1 MSNVNAN
8 INVLVN
14 TKQSI
19 SQLQA
24 LQQQINSL
32 NKSVLATGSAGAA
45 KQRQWT
51 NSLIQGAQAS
61 GQFSTRIVPMTT
73 AVDGFTRA
81 LDRNKL
87 SLGQY
92 TRYAGSQIPGMRR
105 MFVREFDLISKV
117 AESRVKKL
125 ATQYVALG
133 DAAGG
138 MGKALALTP
147 TQLNQFSSGAA
158 IATERARIF
167 NQLLKQGSTSLL
179 NWGKNTQW
187 AGRQL
192 MVGFTVPLM
201 IFGALAAKTFKDLE
215 KQAIAFKKVYGN
227 LFTTRAET
235 EQALSDIKELSAEFT
250 KYGIAVKDTMALA
263 ATAAQSGAMGAD
275 LIAATTEA
283 TRLSVLGQMEAQ
295 TAMKAT
301 ISMQTAFGLSAQE
314 LTEAINLLNA
324 VENQTILSLDDVSEA
339 IPRVAS
345 VINGFGGDVSDL
357 SVLLVAM
364 KEGGVGAAEGANA
377 LKNSIARIIAP
388 TSRAIALSSE
398 LGVNLQGIVSGNQGD
413 LVGMFQDLAIAMNNL
428 PDQKVQEL
436 LSTIFGKFQ
445 YARIGTLLQ
454 NIADDGSQATKALD
468 LTNEA
473 TGKLAANAERE
484 LAIVENAISTKF
496 TASLEKFKL
505 AIAPVGEQFLKTLT
519 PVVEFLAKIAGAF
532 SDLPDGVKTAMT
544 VLIAAVG
551 GLAPV
556 LLMTIGLLANGI
568 ANIGKFVLFLRNM
581 FAVVTKNSDALKSFA
596 MKEEEALAASAA
608 LEGKVGSLTS
618 TLLLQQKAVQTL
630 ITLYSELAASARIA
644 ATAMPSVVGG
654 AAGRAA
660 KGFATGGRAPGVG
673 STDTV
678 PAMLTPG
685 EFVVNKKA
693 TAKNLPLLQS
703 INSGN
708 NTKFFA
714 GGGSSSPEPIRQQ
727 TKDMTWGSQEAELR
741 AARDAVNRSSAWKT
755 SVTGSQVSDAM
766 NKVAAHKIEDI
777 RGRVKMWIGKNLMP
791 DLQAVNQYMNRVPG
805 VAKAILED
813 TKKIEQIAKKT
824 GFSTDQVR
832 KELDGFVKKVHPSTE
847 SSRRALA
854 EVARLDEAAS
864 KKAIKEMKPGQK
876 DTKLTLGGQ
885 SARGGYLASMTR
897 AILDVRN
904 KYSGQDSYGKQA
916 SSGKLAYT
924 GSYRTQLDDKK
935 TTTKNPVSNEKIK
948 QAKASVLS
956 AREIKRNNPRLTSAQ
971 ALNLARLQER
981 RSAAS
986 GGAGGGGRSPIFMG
1000 MPDMPERQQP
1010 MTKMQK
1016 ANAGVRRFG
1025 MGGGMALS
1033 MGSMIPMMGQN
1044 DQGKFLGMDAGTAS
1058 MGMMGAG
1065 MATSMM
1071 GMLPAAAPIAPI
1083 LAAVAAMGAV
1093 AITAKVLNDRMIE
1106 SATVAADF
1114 GSNVGG
1120 TANALNTI
1128 SSVFGQKTPA
1138 QRSTQMQLAF
1148 SKEEQDAAYG
1158 EFQSYLQNDSGQ
1170 ELLKDL
1176 KASTGTER
1184 ISKLTDYTRSG
1195 IAAGVFD
1202 KETAIQFAK
1211 TVASSLNDA
1220 VTGSAV
1226 VAGITRSK
1234 QGTGSE
1240 ALLGLAQERKA
1251 EVEASSK
1258 VEDDRNVKLGASIQI
1273 LQDYSNALALA
1284 NEEFANGTIDYK
1296 EFTVI
1301 AKEARAAQGEYTKSI
1316 KDSLLSGSGGAL
1328 DPGAAASFN
1337 KEMSKI
1343 LTEEQLTAMKDAT
1356 ESGAFD
1362 KNFGI
1367 VGTDIRGLASWE
1379 ASSKSAFAGAV
1390 AGGMDAD
1397 LAINT
1402 LQAIRDDAADKTSG
1416 GDLAK
1421 LYAESLSDGGGEG
1434 VGEAFALQRVAFE
1447 QTADVMA
1454 KTLGLSEDMN
1464 SEFKDL
1470 GNSFLMAGGSLG
1482 EFQTYITNLPEDMR
1496 NAQIDLMGG
1505 MTAEARQRT
1514 VNAGTRLSSLYGQ
1527 EAGSQVMSGRV
1538 YQQAQEAMSGTARS
1552 RYGKKISVS
1561 SKESIE
1567 DFAMVE
1573 DTLANLR
1580 EQFDQDTAIKI
1591 QIALESMQNG
1601 TEIDFDQW
1609 NQDAE
1614 NVAATADMIKNSL
1627 PENYVAMFGIDFSIP
1642 ETYMN
1647 LDQEDIDRLRLL
1659 GNMIQSLPDDIKS
1672 FGIDLATDENGK
1684 PKPIA
1689 EWLKDVR
1696 SADKVLRQMKSK
1708 NINVR
1713 KKAVLEMYSLVNGK
1727 EASASQ
1733 VEAAEAALIE
1743 QFDQKTVRN
1752 LPADQYYKA
1761 IELKIEADQLREQ
1774 AKGLDEAAASLG
1786 NVPGLEGMVSGLK
1799 SQSIALNEA
1808 AKEIDDR
1815 AADVVS
1821 AGGNPLARNDKKDSG
1836 GGGGDDPIKSFKQK
1850 ILDQIK
1856 LYSDMNATMA
1866 SLNDKKGSLVKTILK
1881 GKGIFDKLAGVKGLG
1896 MDPMLMQEVLD
1907 MGPEGAEK
1915 FIKKFISG
1923 NKINKEGRQ
1932 ILDQRAGAT
1941 ISATIGQNV
1950 LSARTSGQQVKAAN
1964 ILKKRGAS
1972 EEVLQSIAGDP
1983 TKAMVLVR
1991 LQKDVD
1997 ANVKG
2002 AKKAMDKFV
2011 DSEQRAIDNAEKLD
2025 NKLNAAEK
2033 AAEKLNDAFDVINLE
2048 FEIKEFE
2055 TRNQLEEEFKNTNG
2069 MTVDQM
2075 NRQIDSLNDQI
2086 DAQKDLIDLEKDKID
2101 AENKLNEIDQRK
2113 IESYNEQI
2121 DANQRIVESLSRQN
2135 ELDQRRSDALRRED
2149 DIRMREADALNHEL
2163 DLMSQ
2168 QEEKIRSAYEERV
2181 KALEKVDSINQRI
2194 LQSQQD
2200 QLSVAQAI
2208 SQGDVYAAAAAAQTM
2223 ASNQISFAQE
2233 QTRLAL
2239 SESVD
2244 NQVGGLTTSTGLTKV
2259 QAEQQI
2265 KNLEEQSYQTSLKIR
2280 DIDDAIYQRNLA
2292 MIPLQ
2297 DQIYNLKNDKI
2308 LPVEDAIRDR
2318 NKTIR
2323 DYSDEIKRINEETI
2337 APLESQ
2343 KEKFTDILGQ
2353 YDRKLDYAIEDL
2365 VVAGLTQKQWEKIEQ
2380 DSRLYTEREGILN
2393 KMKGSWLS
2401 IVSSMA
2407 EAARLAPKLSG
2418 LGVPTVNKY
2427 AGGMIGYAAGAYV
2440 NGDGG
2445 RDSVPAMLTPG
2456 EFVMR
2461 KSAVR
2466 KYGSA
2471 MFERMNMG
2479 SFNVPKYD
2487 VSQSSQ
2493 SPSISATGDTNIN
2506 APVYNSYS
2514 ISVPV
2519 NQPNASADEI
2529 AYKVMTKIKNMDNA
2543 SVRRINGY

>member
-1 MSNVNAN
+1 
-8 INVLVN
+8 
-14 TKQSI
+14 
-19 SQLQA
+19 
-24 LQQQINSL
+24 
-32 NKSVLATGSAGAA
+32 
-45 KQRQWT
+45 
-51 NSLIQGAQAS
+51 
-61 GQFSTRIVPMTT
+61 
-73 AVDGFTRA
+73 
-81 LDRNKL
+81 
-87 SLGQY
+87 
-92 TRYAGSQIPGMRR
+92 
-105 MFVREFDLISKV
+105 
-117 AESRVKKL
+117 
-125 ATQYVALG
+125 
-133 DAAGG
+133 
-138 MGKALALTP
+138 
-147 TQLNQFSSGAA
+147 
-158 IATERARIF
+158 
-167 NQLLKQGSTSLL
+167 
-179 NWGKNTQW
+179 
-187 AGRQL
+187 
-192 MVGFTVPLM
+192 
-201 IFGALAAKTFKDLE
+201 
-215 KQAIAFKKVYGN
+215 
-227 LFTTRAET
+227 
-235 EQALSDIKELSAEFT
+235 
-250 KYGIAVKDTMALA
+250 
-263 ATAAQSGAMGAD
+263 
-275 LIAATTEA
+275 
-283 TRLSVLGQMEAQ
+283 
-295 TAMKAT
+295 
-301 ISMQTAFGLSAQE
+301 
-314 LTEAINLLNA
+314 
-324 VENQTILSLDDVSEA
+324 
-339 IPRVAS
+339 
-345 VINGFGGDVSDL
+345 
-357 SVLLVAM
+357 
-364 KEGGVGAAEGANA
+364 
-377 LKNSIARIIAP
+377 
-388 TSRAIALSSE
+388 
-398 LGVNLQGIVSGNQGD
+398 
-413 LVGMFQDLAIAMNNL
+413 
-428 PDQKVQEL
+428 
-436 LSTIFGKFQ
+436 
-445 YARIGTLLQ
+445 
-454 NIADDGSQATKALD
+454 
-468 LTNEA
+468 
-473 TGKLAANAERE
+473 
-484 LAIVENAISTKF
+484 
-496 TASLEKFKL
+496 
-505 AIAPVGEQFLKTLT
+505 
-519 PVVEFLAKIAGAF
+519 
-532 SDLPDGVKTAMT
+532 
-544 VLIAAVG
+544 
-551 GLAPV
+551 
-556 LLMTIGLLANGI
+556 
-568 ANIGKFVLFLRNM
+568 
-581 FAVVTKNSDALKSFA
+581 
-596 MKEEEALAASAA
+596 
-608 LEGKVGSLTS
+608 
-618 TLLLQQKAVQTL
+618 
-630 ITLYSELAASARIA
+630 
-644 ATAMPSVVGG
+644 
-654 AAGRAA
+654 
-660 KGFATGGRAPGVG
+660 
-673 STDTV
+673 
-678 PAMLTPG
+678 
-685 EFVVNKKA
+685 
-693 TAKNLPLLQS
+693 
-703 INSGN
+703 
-708 NTKFFA
+708 
-714 GGGSSSPEPIRQQ
+714 
-727 TKDMTWGSQEAELR
+727 
-741 AARDAVNRSSAWKT
+741 
-755 SVTGSQVSDAM
+755 
-766 NKVAAHKIEDI
+766 
-777 RGRVKMWIGKNLMP
+777 
-791 DLQAVNQYMNRVPG
+791 
-805 VAKAILED
+805 
-813 TKKIEQIAKKT
+813 
-824 GFSTDQVR
+824 
-832 KELDGFVKKVHPSTE
+832 
-847 SSRRALA
+847 
-854 EVARLDEAAS
+854 
-864 KKAIKEMKPGQK
+864 
-876 DTKLTLGGQ
+876 
-885 SARGGYLASMTR
+885 
-897 AILDVRN
+897 
-904 KYSGQDSYGKQA
+904 
-916 SSGKLAYT
+916 
-924 GSYRTQLDDKK
+924 
-935 TTTKNPVSNEKIK
+935 
-948 QAKASVLS
+948 
-956 AREIKRNNPRLTSAQ
+956 
-971 ALNLARLQER
+971 
-981 RSAAS
+981 
-986 GGAGGGGRSPIFMG
+986 
-1000 MPDMPERQQP
+1000 
-1010 MTKMQK
+1010 
-1016 ANAGVRRFG
+1016 
-1025 MGGGMALS
+1025 
-1033 MGSMIPMMGQN
+1033 
-1044 DQGKFLGMDAGTAS
+1044 
-1058 MGMMGAG
+1058 
-1065 MATSMM
+1065 
-1071 GMLPAAAPIAPI
+1071 
-1083 LAAVAAMGAV
+1083 
-1093 AITAKVLNDRMIE
+1093 
-1106 SATVAADF
+1106 
-1114 GSNVGG
+1114 
-1120 TANALNTI
+1120 
-1128 SSVFGQKTPA
+1128 
-1138 QRSTQMQLAF
+1138 
-1148 SKEEQDAAYG
+1148 
-1158 EFQSYLQNDSGQ
+1158 
-1170 ELLKDL
+1170 
-1176 KASTGTER
+1176 
-1184 ISKLTDYTRSG
+1184 
-1195 IAAGVFD
+1195 
-1202 KETAIQFAK
+1202 
-1211 TVASSLNDA
+1211 
-1220 VTGSAV
+1220 
-1226 VAGITRSK
+1226 
-1234 QGTGSE
+1234 
-1240 ALLGLAQERKA
+1240 
-1251 EVEASSK
+1251 
-1258 VEDDRNVKLGASIQI
+1258 
-1273 LQDYSNALALA
+1273 
-1284 NEEFANGTIDYK
+1284 
-1296 EFTVI
+1296 
-1301 AKEARAAQGEYTKSI
+1301 
-1316 KDSLLSGSGGAL
+1316 
-1328 DPGAAASFN
+1328 
-1337 KEMSKI
+1337 
-1343 LTEEQLTAMKDAT
+1343 
-1356 ESGAFD
+1356 
-1362 KNFGI
+1362 
-1367 VGTDIRGLASWE
+1367 
-1379 ASSKSAFAGAV
+1379 
-1390 AGGMDAD
+1390 MDAD